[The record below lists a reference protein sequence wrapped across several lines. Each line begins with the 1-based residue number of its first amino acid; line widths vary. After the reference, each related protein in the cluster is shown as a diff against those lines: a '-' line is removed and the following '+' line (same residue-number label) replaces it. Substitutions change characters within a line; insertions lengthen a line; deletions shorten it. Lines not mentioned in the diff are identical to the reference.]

1 MFDDHSDDDEF
12 LSNLV
17 KKSTQKSSVLLAGKA
32 VEPYRKD
39 LTSMQY
45 GGAPVG
51 RVAMAPTKAVNR
63 QMFDDDSDDDEFLS
77 NLVKKSTQKSSVPLA
92 GKVAAPYTKDL
103 TSMQYGGASALG
115 KCYRPAAESNI
126 CRGAANIF
134 DGAAD
139 IWET

>member
-1 MFDDHSDDDEF
+1 M
-12 LSNLV
+12 L
-17 KKSTQKSSVLLAGKA
+17 
-32 VEPYRKD
+32 
-39 LTSMQY
+39 
-45 GGAPVG
+45 
-51 RVAMAPTKAVNR
+51 
-63 QMFDDDSDDDEFLS
+63 DDDSDDDDFLS
-77 NLVKKSTQKSSVPLA
+77 SLVQKSAQKSSAPLA
-92 GKVAAPYTKDL
+92 GKAAEPYRKDL